1 MPASVRSS
9 ASYILTTIL
18 SLVPFVVGV
27 ALLAVGV
34 GYDLLHVG
42 TPYQD
47 PQPALERRYQDNG
60 LIASRIEGWGGDLIL
75 LGLAT
80 VVVTQVVLRAQRPPS
95 PR

>member
-1 MPASVRSS
+1 MRSS
-9 ASYILTTIL
+9 ASYLLTTIL

-34 GYDLLHVG
+34 GSDLPYVG
-42 TPYQD
+42 IPYQD
-47 PQPALERRYQDNG
+47 PSPALERRHQENG
-60 LIASRIEGWGGDLIL
+60 LVASRIEGWGGDLIL

-80 VVVTQVVLRAQRPPS
+80 IVVTQVVLRAQRPS